1 MNTLVM
7 GIGNGGCGL
16 VRSFQETPGVGN
28 TTFVFVDTDIQP
40 LEVADGKTILLTAN
54 GLGVSGDPEK
64 GRRAAE
70 DHKDDILSVLKG
82 MEQLILVAGLGGG
95 TGTGAT
101 PVVAEIASELGITTK
116 VFVIE
121 PFGVENEKRHAAAQD
136 AIARLREVVGIDNVL
151 VISNQGFLEKLQ
163 ITKEGGSGNKYDAAL
178 ALADRLV
185 LQALRRIVDPVTA

>member
-16 VRSFQETPGVGN
+16 VRSFQEGTPGVGN
-28 TTFVFVDTDIQP
+28 ITFVFVDTDIQP
-40 LEVADGKTILLTAN
+40 LEVGDGKTILLTDD

-70 DHKDDILSVLKG
+70 DHRTGIASVLEG
-82 MEQLILVAGLGGG
+82 ADRLIVVAGLGGG

-101 PVVAEIASELGITTK
+101 PVVAEIASKLGITTK

-121 PFGVENEKRHAAAQD
+121 PFGVDNEKRHAAAQD
-136 AIARLREVVGIDNVL
+136 AITTLRVLGDNLLVV
-151 VISNQGFLEKLQ
+151 SNQGFLEKLQ